1 MNAKAML
8 AKAKE
13 YRDYTARNLGELIKV
28 PGFSCTEKDRIQ
40 LLKRLCQEAGMEDLR
55 IDGLG
60 SLLGRVGNGPKK
72 LVFDAHI
79 DTVGVGDPAQWKTP
93 PHSGMVKDGLVY
105 GRGSS
110 DQLGGAAS
118 MITAARIL
126 KEMAYAGNFT
136 VWFAFTVIE
145 EDCDG
150 LCWKYLIEEE
160 KFVPDFVVSTE
171 PTSCRLYRGHRG
183 RMEIQ
188 IDIKGVSCHGS
199 APERG
204 DSAAYKAARAA
215 LAIEKLN
222 TELKPDD
229 DEFLGKGTI
238 TVSQIKVQGPS
249 QCAVPDQAMLYCDR
263 RLTWGETDSIAIHQ
277 VQRALEAAGVK
288 DFTVKMPEYAQP
300 AYTGKLYKQE
310 LYFPTWK
317 IKADHP
323 LVRAGVEAY
332 GELYNKPPVVDKWTF
347 STNCVAICGRHGI
360 PCIGFGPGDES
371 QAHAPNEINRIDDLE
386 ICSAFYASLPEALE
400 KRA

>member
-40 LLKRLCQEAGMEDLR
+40 LLKKLCQEAGMEDLR

-136 VWFAFTVIE
+136 VWFAFTVI
-145 EDCDG
+145 
-150 LCWKYLIEEE
+150 
-160 KFVPDFVVSTE
+160 
-171 PTSCRLYRGHRG
+171 
-183 RMEIQ
+183 
-188 IDIKGVSCHGS
+188 
-199 APERG
+199 
-204 DSAAYKAARAA
+204 
-215 LAIEKLN
+215 
-222 TELKPDD
+222 
-229 DEFLGKGTI
+229 
-238 TVSQIKVQGPS
+238 
-249 QCAVPDQAMLYCDR
+249 
-263 RLTWGETDSIAIHQ
+263 
-277 VQRALEAAGVK
+277 
-288 DFTVKMPEYAQP
+288 
-300 AYTGKLYKQE
+300 
-310 LYFPTWK
+310 
-317 IKADHP
+317 
-323 LVRAGVEAY
+323 
-332 GELYNKPPVVDKWTF
+332 
-347 STNCVAICGRHGI
+347 
-360 PCIGFGPGDES
+360 
-371 QAHAPNEINRIDDLE
+371 
-386 ICSAFYASLPEALE
+386 
-400 KRA
+400 